1 MRPAAEVGEV
11 SLRVEGDRTLG
22 CVDELDLVRL
32 LLLDEARA
40 GFVRRDLLALP
51 LPTLCELPADLLFD
65 AREIGFGDRL
75 RKLEVV
81 VEAVLDRRAGRD
93 LHARV
98 ETSHGFGAGVRGRMP
113 EHGECVRIVLVARRQ
128 DLDRLAVGERQ
139 AQALPAPA

>member
-81 VEAVLDRRAGRD
+81 VEAVLDRRAHRD

-98 ETSHGFGAGVRGRMP
+98 EKWHGLGGEGGGPMPEPRRGRP
-113 EHGECVRIVLVARRQ
+113 DVLVPRGRG
-128 DLDRLAVGERQ
+128 RE
-139 AQALPAPA
+139 P